1 MLFAG
6 TYYQK
11 GAVSYSTKLNARRRE
26 AMEDSLKKA
35 IAQMKNG
42 EEKGFNEVYSATY
55 NRVYFRA
62 KQIMKK
68 EEDAQ
73 DLTQIVFVE
82 AYKNIHTLQAAEA
95 LYSWLDGITY
105 NQGMKIYRK
114 QKDVLLTEEAEGMFD
129 VIESNDISS
138 MPELTADQKATA
150 EIIKGIIEELPELQR
165 AAVVAYY
172 FDGLKVEQIAEMM
185 ECSVNTIKSR
195 LSYARKYIKERVEEK
210 ERKEGYRLH
219 VFGLPVLWYAIKTM
233 ADKTTLT
240 AQAAQGIYNGACSN
254 VGLQATAITISGAS
268 TAGTAS
274 GAATVA
280 GEAQKAAGLG
290 AKFASLSTA
299 TKALIIAGTV
309 AVAGIGTAGII
320 SAVNNNEPNAVEN
333 VVEDENVT
341 ADVNIDDLTLED
353 DLTEYISI
361 SNAEDKSKIIY
372 AEKISDTE
380 YCFRAEIL
388 AENFAENEGLRL
400 ASFLPEQF
408 GISFVRFNFPTPLGH
423 PAQTMNEYHDVSFN
437 LQLGYDIIVEVDYM
451 ENVTYEVLRED
462 FSEQE
467 EMMQASFELT
477 ESAQRQISAF
487 IAAAYQ
493 CNYSSVNRG
502 DGWNIFSMSPDDC
515 LFFVNDYIGMV
526 NYSWNGGPSCNAA
539 DLPYNWFNYKVT
551 EQEFTDFCKYGLGIE
566 IPSDYTFSFEN
577 DGGSVKISNG
587 ELQSTFGTRTV
598 QITGGDVEIISQ
610 DENGIVL
617 SGTCYWYDPE
627 ETVYQFTVSG
637 VPSGNNSIF
646 GGMTITDIEIAEAS
660 ETSSN
665 SFDYRIMAR
674 KCIEVMD
681 NLTKQG
687 LFSEYNGYSI
697 YDIDKDNNPEFILC
711 KGTCNADY
719 EYVIYSFDGVNL
731 VEKGSTPWGATLY
744 GYPDEKAL
752 AIQYIQMGYELIFYY
767 DMNSTQKISEKELQM
782 SDNGDFTDGYEFPL
796 GVYRL
801 LNYTAYDEES
811 VYKNIMAQVR

>member
-1 MLFAG
+1 MRYKTEMLFDG
-6 TYYQK
+6 TYDQK
-11 GAVSYSTKLNARRRE
+11 GAVSYSAKFNARRR
-26 AMEDSLKKA
+26 AIMEDSLKKA

-114 QKDVLLTEEAEGMFD
+114 QKDVLLTEEAEGVFD
-129 VIESNDISS
+129 IIESNDISS

-165 AAVVAYY
+165 TAVVAYY

-195 LSYARKYIKERVEEK
+195 LNYARKYIKERVEEK

-219 VFGLPVLWYAIKTM
+219 VFGLPVLWYAIKEM

-240 AQAAQGIYNGACSN
+240 AQAAQGIYNGACFN
-254 VGLQATAITISGAS
+254 VGLQAAAITISGT
-268 TAGTAS
+268 TAA
-274 GAATVA
+274 GAAKTKAA
-280 GEAQKAAGLG
+280 GEAAKAAGGASKTAGLG
-290 AKFASLSTA
+290 AKFAALSTA
-299 TKALIIAGTV
+299 AKTWMIAGAV

-320 SAVNNNEPNAVEN
+320 SAVNNKSGAAEN
-333 VVEDENVT
+333 VAENENVT
-341 ADVNIDDLTLED
+341 EEVDADDLT
-353 DLTEYISI
+353 
-361 SNAEDKSKIIY
+361 
-372 AEKISDTE
+372 
-380 YCFRAEIL
+380 
-388 AENFAENEGLRL
+388 
-400 ASFLPEQF
+400 P
-408 GISFVRFNFPTPLGH
+408 
-423 PAQTMNEYHDVSFN
+423 
-437 LQLGYDIIVEVDYM
+437 
-451 ENVTYEVLRED
+451 ED
-462 FSEQE
+462 FGVQE
-467 EMMQASFELT
+467 EMMQPSFELT
-477 ESAQRQISAF
+477 GLAQRQISAF
-487 IAAAYQ
+487 VAAAYQ
-493 CNYSSVNRG
+493 YNYSSVNSG

-515 LFFVNDYIGMV
+515 LLFVNDYISMV
-526 NYSWNGGPSCNAA
+526 NYSWNGGPAYNVA
-539 DLPYNWFNYKVT
+539 DLPYNWFNRRVT
-551 EQEFTDFCKYGLGIE
+551 EQELIDFFQYGLGIE
-566 IPSDYTFSFEN
+566 IPSDYTFSFES
-577 DGGSVKISNG
+577 DAGTVKISDG
-587 ELQSTFGTRTV
+587 ELQSTFDARTV
-598 QITGGDVEIISQ
+598 RITGGDVEILSQ

-646 GGMTITDIEIAEAS
+646 GGMTITDIEITETSEAS
-660 ETSSN
+660 ETSETPSDN
-665 SFDYRIMAR
+665 FDYRLMAQ

-681 NLTKQG
+681 ALSEQG
-687 LFSEYNGYSI
+687 LFSEYDGYYI

-711 KGTCNADY
+711 QGTSNADY
-719 EYVIYSFDGVNL
+719 EYVIYSFDGTNL
-731 VEKGSTPWGATLY
+731 VEKGSTAWGSTLY

-752 AIQYIQMGYELIFYY
+752 AVQYIQMGYELIFYY
-767 DMNSTQKISEKELQM
+767 DMNSTEKISEKELQM
-782 SDNGDFTDGYEFPL
+782 SDDGDDAGGYEFPL

-801 LNYTAYDEES
+801 LNYTDYDEES
-811 VYKNIMAQVR
+811 IYENIMAQVR